1 MNLPKNRQ
9 KNQLRFHEVEVAE
22 QAESVPASD
31 CESAASDN
39 EEALE
44 PEEEPIPAVE
54 SKIRVLQPL
63 EDIETDIDEYIM
75 LQCEF
80 DSEGE
85 VSWTLDDGAL
95 PSSTVV
101 RQVGSLAKIRIRQV
115 TSNDFGEYTAT
126 VKDARGAASTKCVLS
141 KKGSRKAS
149 ARQAESEPDAKSA
162 DENNEEEVGSAP
174 RISELSNMT
183 IKEGDDLQLEL
194 KVDSPSGYE
203 VSWLYND
210 QVFQADDENMTV
222 IDKFPELTRLI
233 LKDVIEEDSGDYVV
247 KVTNEFGSSVSQCRV
262 DVILLADPPKFLS
275 APDEVDCQFGSLVQ
289 IKFAAENATHGT
301 LIVTDELKIPAS
313 INSDGVGQVDYEAAE
328 DSPDYAVLLL
338 VGAGG
343 EAEHKVVFNLSPASK
358 APCFTERLHETRAE
372 EGDSVL
378 LEVAASGNPEP
389 QFAWFKGDEN
399 LNISGPRLQL
409 ENISLEDAGRFSI
422 SNCAGSDKSTATL
435 EVSKKPVK
443 PSFINYPDNQTR
455 HAGASIDLACSFDGI
470 PDPKVNWFFEN
481 KKIDSTCDNGSSVIK
496 IQLLAIKCEV
506 EADPE
511 PELVW
516 IIGNKEIRESSSA
529 YKLSKTKKE
538 EHTFEYT
545 LEIAS
550 VSAKEKGKAQV
561 KAQNKNAALTC
572 PFTIILNEEAGNSST
587 DDLRGN
593 LKNSRVNPPR
603 VEPVEPAAEQKDFR
617 TLLKKSTKTPPAPKP
632 ASNKPGQIDFRNQLK
647 NSVQTKA
654 VTQDELR
661 AHSGEQVDFR
671 KSLKNNVTT
680 KTLEQDE
687 LKKVK

>member
-1 MNLPKNRQ
+1 VLEASSRVLIDANGEDLTYTLTINNVTKEDAGRYQLKASNALGRQQCSLTVEVGGYTGDLVTPSAALEETTFRIKVDPTIPAGAVPALPSVGFAPKPSAPAARRSEASRVKQDVKSKPISTEAPTESIQPVHSSTPLKTSEDRTNTSEPTAPVSEEPQ
-9 KNQLRFHEVEVAE
+9 KYESSEKSSKESTPISEKSPETMQDPVPELEVEAE
-22 QAESVPASD
+22 QVESEPASE

-44 PEEEPIPAVE
+44 REEEPISAAK
-54 SKIRVLQPL
+54 STIRVIQPL

-101 RQVGSLAKIRIRQV
+101 RQVGPLAKIRIRQV
-115 TSNDFGEYTAT
+115 TSNDFGEYMAT
-126 VKDARGAASTKCVLS
+126 VQDARGTASTKCVLS
-141 KKGSRKAS
+141 KKGSRKPS
-149 ARQAESEPDAKSA
+149 ARQTESVPDVKSE
-162 DENNEEEVGSAP
+162 DENNEEEIGSAP

-194 KVDSPSGYE
+194 NVDSPSGYE

-289 IKFAAENATHGT
+289 INFAVENATQAT
-301 LIVTDELKIPAS
+301 LIVTDEQKIPAS
-313 INSDGVGQVDYEAAE
+313 INSDGVGQVAFEAAE

-343 EAEHKVVFNLSPASK
+343 ETEHKVVFNLSAALK
-358 APCFTERLHETRAE
+358 APSFTERLHETRAE

-399 LNISGPRLQL
+399 LNISGPQLQL
-409 ENISLEDAGRFSI
+409 ENISLEDAGR
-422 SNCAGSDKSTATL
+422 
-435 EVSKKPVK
+435 
-443 PSFINYPDNQTR
+443 Y
-455 HAGASIDLACSFDGI
+455 
-470 PDPKVNWFFEN
+470 
-481 KKIDSTCDNGSSVIK
+481 
-496 IQLLAIKCEV
+496 
-506 EADPE
+506 
-511 PELVW
+511 
-516 IIGNKEIRESSSA
+516 
-529 YKLSKTKKE
+529 
-538 EHTFEYT
+538 
-545 LEIAS
+545 
-550 VSAKEKGKAQV
+550 
-561 KAQNKNAALTC
+561 
-572 PFTIILNEEAGNSST
+572 
-587 DDLRGN
+587 
-593 LKNSRVNPPR
+593 
-603 VEPVEPAAEQKDFR
+603 
-617 TLLKKSTKTPPAPKP
+617 
-632 ASNKPGQIDFRNQLK
+632 
-647 NSVQTKA
+647 SVQ
-654 VTQDELR
+654 V
-661 AHSGEQVDFR
+661 
-671 KSLKNNVTT
+671 
-680 KTLEQDE
+680 
-687 LKKVK
+687 